1 MRAYLYL
8 QKVMLDKADA
18 FAQASRQAAA
28 GDPYLDAVTERP
40 LSPFAAN
47 ATSAEATARR
57 AAVLRELAGVSGLLL
72 FVDGQC
78 GVCVRQAQVL
88 VAAQRQYG
96 LALLTVSLDGA
107 APPGLE
113 LPLRPDTGQAARL
126 GVVGTPAL
134 FLMRPPDAILPLAQ
148 GALDL
153 DTLAER
159 IVAQAR
165 QAGWVDAA
173 TYAATR
179 PVRQP
184 FAVPAA
190 GDLEFGGTRRSGAA
204 GREPARAAGAGRLG
218 PVRPRPP
225 SSFRPSEPTPARPRV
240 RSPAMSP
247 LDQPAATR
255 SRPRILLPAAL
266 LLAALILLPAPAAR
280 ADMQELMDEQFTALD
295 QLHRA
300 CRLRHAEARCAGRWR
315 DLRPGADHERAAGEL
330 RPALV
335 RGRLRRHR
343 LLRRQLLVHLGR
355 PVRGADEG
363 VAANA
368 AGYAFQVAMSSMCET
383 CMAAI
388 ETLQKKIQELNQYF
402 GNSCQLAQ
410 GIVNDTAS
418 AMGFQRVGSASV
430 INTAT
435 GLADVFGSWTSG
447 TDGQSPEVKAAEGRP
462 TSTRPGSR
470 AIWSGASCRSTA
482 SATGS
487 WAATTSCSRWP

>member
-1 MRAYLYL
+1 MTAAWFRQELERYRDAAIDQPTPDNVRAYLYL

-57 AAVLRELAGVSGLLL
+57 AAVLRELAATSGLLL

-88 VAAQRQYG
+88 VAAQQQYG

-113 LPLRPDTGQAARL
+113 LPVRPDAGQAARL

-159 IVAQAR
+159 IVAQAH
-165 QAGWVDAA
+165 QAGWIDAA

-190 GDLEFGGTRRSGAA
+190 GDLELAELADPALLVAGLRERLGLAAAALLDPAPARRRS
-204 GREPARAAGAGRLG
+204 
-218 PVRPRPP
+218 PRSPP
-225 SSFRPSEPTPARPRV
+225 RRARPCRARRAQPGL
-240 RSPAMSP
+240 RSPAM
-247 LDQPAATR
+247 
-255 SRPRILLPAAL
+255 
-266 LLAALILLPAPAAR
+266 
-280 ADMQELMDEQFTALD
+280 
-295 QLHRA
+295 
-300 CRLRHAEARCAGRWR
+300 
-315 DLRPGADHERAAGEL
+315 
-330 RPALV
+330 RPALPA
-335 RGRLRRHR
+335 RPAAPLPPGCPPRCWPWPCCPLRP
-343 LLRRQLLVHLGR
+343 
-355 PVRGADEG
+355 PV
-363 VAANA
+363 
-368 AGYAFQVAMSSMCET
+368 
-383 CMAAI
+383 
-388 ETLQKKIQELNQYF
+388 
-402 GNSCQLAQ
+402 
-410 GIVNDTAS
+410 
-418 AMGFQRVGSASV
+418 
-430 INTAT
+430 
-435 GLADVFGSWTSG
+435 
-447 TDGQSPEVKAAEGRP
+447 P
-462 TSTRPGSR
+462 T
-470 AIWSGASCRSTA
+470 CRS
-482 SATGS
+482 
-487 WAATTSCSRWP
+487 